1 MVSIDLINSCIAR
14 DKIAQ
19 RQLYEACAPYVYT
32 IIKNYIGDE
41 SYRKDAM
48 QEAFSHI
55 FSSLENY
62 DPERGQFKSWI
73 GRITANR
80 CATLLKRT
88 INFSMRLEESIT
100 PDLGEHTFAYL
111 DQLSKVEIEQL
122 LVNMPK
128 GYRTIFLL
136 SVIEEYSH
144 KEISELLDIT
154 PDTSRSQLFRAI
166 KWIKKNIFPNTKDI
180 VYGTL

>member
-1 MVSIDLINSCIAR
+1 MVSIDLINKCIAR
-14 DKIAQ
+14 DRLAQ
-19 RQLYEACAPYVYT
+19 QQLYEACAPYVYT
-32 IIKNYIGDE
+32 IIKSYIADE

-55 FSSLENY
+55 YLSLEKY
-62 DPERGQFKSWI
+62 DPQRGQFKSWI

-88 INFSMRLEESIT
+88 INFNMRLEEEIT
-100 PDLGEHTFAYL
+100 PDVGAHTFAYL
-111 DQLSKVEIEQL
+111 DQLSKAEIEQL

-136 SVIEEYSH
+136 SVIDEYSH

-154 PDTSRSQLFRAI
+154 PDTSRSQLFRGI
-166 KWIKKNIFPNTKDI
+166 KWIRKNIFPNTKDI